1 MAITSGFF
9 NAQVDE
15 FGVADR
21 LYDAEQMSSIFD
33 GIIRDGVFAFI
44 GDKFKVTVGG
54 GNAVNIGT
62 GRAWFDHVWILND
75 TLHPLTVPAA
85 EVVLDRIDAVVF
97 DIDRNIGVRN
107 GGISV
112 IKGTPSSGPS
122 RPAMIRQE
130 ERNTYP
136 IAYIRR
142 VAGRSLTQADIT
154 VVVGT
159 GETPFVTGPIETIGV
174 DLFVDSMRSQWDLWF
189 QETSISSGLEFQEW
203 MTDKKFEFDDWFATI
218 KDTMSGDVEA
228 NIVEMIVD
236 LREKFG
242 ILEREYSIY
251 QDLESSYSTGST
263 KDYIMDSD
271 GRVIEGSI
279 IYQLRGE

>member
-97 DIDRNIGVRN
+97 DIDRDIGVRN

-112 IKGTPSSGPS
+112 IKGTPSSAPS
-122 RPAMIRQE
+122 QPAMIRQE

-159 GETPFVTGPIETIGV
+159 DLSPFVTGPIETIGV
-174 DLFVDSMRSQWDLWF
+174 DLFVDSMRSEWNIWF
-189 QETSISSGLEFQEW
+189 GEMSSSSESSFDSW
-203 MTDKKFEFDDWFATI
+203 FSDRKFEFDDWFSSI
-218 KDTMSGDVEA
+218 KDTMTGDVEA
-228 NIVEMIVD
+228 NITAMIVD
-236 LREKFG
+236 LQNKFG
-242 ILEREYSIY
+242 VLEREYAVY
-251 QDLESSYSTGST
+251 QDINSS
-263 KDYIMDSD
+263 DNDVVMDSD
-271 GRVIEGSI
+271 GRTLEGRVIF
-279 IYQLRGE
+279 QLKQ